1 MSARALRTR
10 ALLVGACIFFVALG
24 AMGAAV
30 GATGDLIEMEVLGV
44 VPLDSETT
52 SILVLRQ
59 KGEHTLLPI
68 FVGRLEGAAIE
79 RRMKHGPA
87 EHGHAS
93 ELLRHSIEALGG
105 RVARVII
112 EGAGG
117 RPFHARVALD
127 QGRSHHD
134 LEARPSD
141 SVSLALASRAP
152 IFATRQVMTESGLT
166 EQELAKV
173 HRSVNSR
180 SSHEESARASGHVES
195 F

>member
-1 MSARALRTR
+1 MLARALQSR
-10 ALLVGACIFFVALG
+10 ALPVGACLFFIALG

-30 GATGDLIEMEVLGV
+30 GATGDLLEMEVLGV
-44 VPLDSETT
+44 VPLESEAT

-59 KGEHTLLPI
+59 KGAHTLLPI
-68 FVGRLEGAAIE
+68 FVGRAEGAEID

-87 EHGHAS
+87 EHGHAAD
-93 ELLRHSIEALGG
+93 LLHHSIEALGG
-105 RVARVII
+105 RVTRVVI

-127 QGRSHHD
+127 QGRTHHD
-134 LEARPSD
+134 VDARPSD

-152 IFATRQVMTESGLT
+152 IFATRHVMAESGLT

-173 HRSVNSR
+173 HRSVNSP
-180 SSHEESARASGHVES
+180 SQQESARASGHVES